1 MVSTSGSD
9 PTVQLCTSC
18 GSAIQPSDQFCRS
31 CGAPLGAAGSARSPH
46 TDADDELGISLG
58 SPGALPEIPPDPSGP
73 TEPLTLETEGPV
85 VDRPWWRRQVVLIAA
100 CGAAVVLFVVIV
112 AVAVV
117 SSGEG
122 GGGTTEGPD
131 LASGRSVAVALDGN
145 TDDARTHEARLNRGN
160 SATVFVTGDANF
172 EPVISVTTP
181 EGDDVEVDLIRLA
194 NNGTAATFTATE
206 SGKYLVEVS
215 GFLDDQES
223 YDAELRKVR
232 FATPEQLAVG
242 DCVTRIDDEE
252 WAHVSG
258 FMIRPCD
265 RSHDGQVF
273 EQVPDFTD
281 NDSEAQ
287 TQCDVARN
295 QRIRLPGYVHW
306 RAYYGDDLTC
316 IVVRGNG
323 SQSLNRSLV
332 TP

>member
-1 MVSTSGSD
+1 MSTSGSD

-18 GSAIQPSDQFCRS
+18 GSAIQPTDQFCRS
-31 CGAPLGAAGSARSPH
+31 CGAPLGAAGTARVP
-46 TDADDELGISLG
+46 DGNGDDELGISLAAPG
-58 SPGALPEIPPDPSGP
+58 SLPHLPADPTEAS
-73 TEPLTLETEGPV
+73 EPLTLEQEGPAAEQ
-85 VDRPWWRRQVVLIAA
+85 PWWRRPVVLLAA
-100 CGAAVVLFVVIV
+100 CGAAAVLLVIIV

-117 SSGEG
+117 SSGGG

-131 LASGRSVAVALDGN
+131 LANGRSVAVALDGN
-145 TDDARTHEARLNRGN
+145 TDDARTHEARLTRGN
-160 SATVFVTGDANF
+160 SATVFVTGDPSF
-172 EPVISVTTP
+172 DPTVSVTSP
-181 EGDDVEVDLIRLA
+181 EGDDVDIDLIRLA
-194 NNGTAATFTATE
+194 NNGNAATFTATE
-206 SGKYLVEVS
+206 SGKYRVEVA

-223 YDAELRKVR
+223 YDVEFRKAR
-232 FATPEQLAVG
+232 FVTPEQLAVG
-242 DCVTRIDDEE
+242 DCVTRIGDEE
-252 WAHVSG
+252 WARVSG

-265 RSHDGQVF
+265 RAHDGQVF

-323 SQSLNRSLV
+323 SQSLNRSMV